1 MFKKL
6 YFTYLDIEKYN
17 FVICC
22 KLEMRLW
29 PQN

>member
-1 MFKKL
+1 MLKKL

-17 FVICC
+17 FVLCS
-22 KLEMRLW
+22 KLETRLW